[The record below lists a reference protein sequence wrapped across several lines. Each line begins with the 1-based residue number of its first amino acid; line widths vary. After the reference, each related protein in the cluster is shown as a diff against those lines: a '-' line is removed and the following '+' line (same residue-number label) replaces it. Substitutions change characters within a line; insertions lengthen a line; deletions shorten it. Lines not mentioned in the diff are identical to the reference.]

1 MKRPAVDARITNCM
15 IGNMVR
21 AVNAVRG
28 LGGDV
33 YDTDGWFVRGGV
45 YQVIGRTV
53 EAVDASRNE
62 THPALQDFLRSAP
75 TLLKRS

>member
-28 LGGDV
+28 VSGDV

-45 YQVIGRTV
+45 YQVVGRTV

-62 THPALQDFLRSAP
+62 THPALQDFLKGVE
-75 TLLKRS
+75 T